1 MAYIAFNTTK
11 ETIMTSRRTFL
22 LGLTIASLT
31 VASTFTSIVPATA
44 TEGTERVGTI
54 YTASN
59 ATTGNQ
65 ILAFDQLRN
74 GTLKAIGSVATGGTG
89 TGAGLGNQSGITLSP
104 DRRLMFVVNA
114 GSNEISTFR
123 FDDREPKSRQPKLL
137 SKVSS
142 GGTRPV
148 SVSLRGNRLYVL
160 NAGSDDVVGFKVGE
174 WGQLNA
180 LPNSRRALSGTGT
193 GPAQVQF
200 SPDGR
205 FVVVTE
211 KATNLISTFPVR
223 SGGYLGDRVSNP
235 SSAKTPFGFSFD
247 QQGDLLVSEAAG
259 GPPNI
264 SSISSYKLLND
275 GRLKVITA
283 SVKTN
288 QLAACW
294 VAVSRSGKYA
304 YVSNTASGTLSG
316 FMINSNGTLS
326 ALTPDG
332 KTGNIG
338 VGTGP
343 IDLAIS
349 RNDQFVNSLNTG
361 KDNGGSISVFRMLDG
376 GALASAFTLPN
387 VPKSANGLVAR

>member
-1 MAYIAFNTTK
+1 MVFHTTK

-22 LGLTIASLT
+22 LGLTVVSL
-31 VASTFTSIVPATA
+31 AIPSIIISTAPVTA
-44 TEGTERVGTI
+44 TEGTERIGTI

-65 ILAFDQLRN
+65 ILAFDQFKN
-74 GTLKAIGSVATGGTG
+74 GTLKAVGTVATGGIGSG
-89 TGAGLGNQSGITLSP
+89 TGLGNQSGITMSP

-123 FDDREPKSRQPKLL
+123 FDDRQPKLL
-137 SKVSS
+137 SKVTS

-160 NAGSDDVVGFKVGE
+160 NAGSDDVVGFAVGE
-174 WGQLNA
+174 WGQLKP

-247 QQGDLLVSEAAG
+247 RQGDLLVSEAAG

-283 SVKTN
+283 SAKTTN

-294 VAVSRSGKYA
+294 VVVSRDGKYA

-316 FMINSNGTLS
+316 FKIGRDGSLV
-326 ALTPDG
+326 ALTADG
-332 KTGNIG
+332 KTGDVG
-338 VGTGP
+338 KGTGP

-349 RNDQFVNSLNTG
+349 RNGQFVNSLNTG
-361 KDNGGSISVFRMLDG
+361 TDNGGSIAVFRLLDG
-376 GALASAFTLPN
+376 GALSAPFILPN
-387 VPKSANGLVAR
+387 VPKSANGLVTR

>member
-1 MAYIAFNTTK
+1 MIPITAYIAFNTTK

-22 LGLTIASLT
+22 LGMTIASLT

-44 TEGTERVGTI
+44 TEGTQRVGTI

-123 FDDREPKSRQPKLL
+123 FDDQQPKLI

-148 SVSLRGNRLYVL
+148 SVTLQGRHLYVL
-160 NAGSDDVVGFKVGE
+160 NAGSDDVVGFNVGE

-180 LPNSRRALSGTGT
+180 LPNSRRALSGTAT
-193 GPAQVQF
+193 GPAQVRF

-223 SGGYLGDRVSNP
+223 AGGYLGDRVSNP

-247 QQGDLLVSEAAG
+247 QRGDLIVSEAAG

-264 SSISSYKLLND
+264 SSVSSYKLLND

-316 FMINSNGTLS
+316 FMINGNGTLS

-343 IDLAIS
+343 IDVAIS
-349 RNDQFVNSLNTG
+349 RDDQFVNSLNTG
-361 KDNGGSISVFRMLDG
+361 RDNGGSISVFRMLDG
-376 GALASAFTLPN
+376 GTLASAFTLPN
-387 VPKSANGLVAR
+387 VPKSANGLVTR

>member
-1 MAYIAFNTTK
+1 
-11 ETIMTSRRTFL
+11 MTSRRTFL
-22 LGLTIASLT
+22 LGLT
-31 VASTFTSIVPATA
+31 VASTLISIVPATA
-44 TEGTERVGTI
+44 NEGTQRIGTI

-74 GTLKAIGSVATGGTG
+74 GTLRAVATVATGGTG
-89 TGAGLGNQSGITLSP
+89 SGGGLGNQSGITLSP

-114 GSNEISTFR
+114 GSNEISVFK
-123 FDDREPKSRQPKLL
+123 FDDRQPKLL

-142 GGTRPV
+142 GGIRPV

-160 NAGSDDVVGFKVGE
+160 NAGSDDVVGFNVGE

-180 LPNSRRALSGTGT
+180 LPNSRRALSGTAT

-223 SGGYLGDRVSNP
+223 LGGYLGDRVSNP
-235 SSAKTPFGFSFD
+235 SSANTPFGFSFD
-247 QQGDLLVSEAAG
+247 RRGDLLVSEAAG

-264 SSISSYKLLND
+264 SSVSSYKLLND
-275 GRLKVITA
+275 GRLKVLTA
-283 SVKTN
+283 SAKTN

-316 FMINSNGTLS
+316 FMINGNGTLS

-343 IDLAIS
+343 IDVAIS

-387 VPKSANGLVAR
+387 VPKSANGLVTR